1 MTLATLPERAGRSVV
16 TGALVLFAVW
26 TLVYQVALF
35 TGLPATPSLA
45 VAAVLGVVALVGLS
59 RLRPG
64 DGRDPVGFPGAAAA
78 LGVVAVALLATAL
91 AVANLR
97 LAALALGVVSA
108 LVALV
113 MSSRWAP
120 RLEALRRFRADAD
133 DAPLE
138 PAGDGTGDD
147 PASGPGRPASAP
159 RLWATG
165 WLVAMVSGG
174 LAAIIASPDGDDAYF
189 VNLST
194 WVAER
199 GQFPLRDTMI
209 SSDVFPAI
217 QGHSPPVHSVEGL
230 IGSIARVLG
239 LEAGTVTYVL
249 VPPLVTALAVLVL
262 TLLIAEAGIPA
273 APVALLAAAAYLW
286 TAGRTGYGMG
296 GFFAVRIWQ
305 GKAMLAAVALPLV
318 FLHGARLMRHRSAR
332 DHALFAAALVAS
344 IGV

>member
-78 LGVVAVALLATAL
+78 LAVRGRGAGGHGPGRSPS
-91 AVANLR
+91 LR

-133 DAPLE
+133 DAPRTNRRPTALATTRHPARAVPRRRPGCGP
-138 PAGDGTGDD
+138 PAGW
-147 PASGPGRPASAP
+147 S
-159 RLWATG
+159 
-165 WLVAMVSGG
+165 AMVSGG

-199 GQFPLRDTMI
+199 GNFPLRDTMI

-217 QGHSPPVHSVEGL
+217 QGHSPPIHSVEGL

-249 VPPLVTALAVLVL
+249 VPPLVTVLAVLVL
-262 TLLIAEAGIPA
+262 TLLVAEAGIPA
-273 APVALLAAAAYLW
+273 APWPCSRPPPTSGRPAAPATAWAASSRCASGRARRCSPRSPCPSSSS
-286 TAGRTGYGMG
+286 TAPG
-296 GFFAVRIWQ
+296 
-305 GKAMLAAVALPLV
+305 
-318 FLHGARLMRHRSAR
+318 
-332 DHALFAAALVAS
+332 
-344 IGV
+344 